1 MKKIILTSCLAICTI
16 ANAQELNKS
25 SLDSLFIHLNKEKI
39 GAGSVSIFQDGKE
52 IYANSYGNRDFE
64 KNTPNN
70 HDTKFRIGSISKT
83 FTATLILKMVEDGK
97 LTLDTKLSKFYP
109 KVINSD
115 KTTIRHLLQHQ
126 SGIHNITDDS
136 TYLNWF
142 TKDQSKEDLLIKI
155 NNLSSDFEPN
165 TKESYSNT
173 NYILLTFIVEDVS
186 KKSYNDLINKYI
198 IKPLNL
204 KNTKV
209 GNKILVDKNEAKSY
223 QYLSNQYV
231 LQPETAMTVPMG
243 AGFLVSTP
251 TDLNTFMYALFN
263 GKILKKET
271 VEQMKKINEKYGL
284 GLGTN
289 KIDNQTG
296 IGHSGAID
304 SFMSYAFC
312 FDETKFC
319 YSYIKNTDEDSP
331 NLLMNNLYNATH
343 NKKINF
349 PTKIISLTIPENI
362 LKNYT
367 NEYTSTEIPLGSTFF
382 IENKTLMAQGTGQQA
397 FPLDAISNTNFE
409 FSPAKLQIEFSE
421 DGKTMKLI
429 QNGRTFQFSKK

>member
-1 MKKIILTSCLAICTI
+1 
-16 ANAQELNKS
+16 
-25 SLDSLFIHLNKEKI
+25 
-39 GAGSVSIFQDGKE
+39 
-52 IYANSYGNRDFE
+52 
-64 KNTPNN
+64 
-70 HDTKFRIGSISKT
+70 
-83 FTATLILKMVEDGK
+83 
-97 LTLDTKLSKFYP
+97 
-109 KVINSD
+109 
-115 KTTIRHLLQHQ
+115 
-126 SGIHNITDDS
+126 
-136 TYLNWF
+136 
-142 TKDQSKEDLLIKI
+142 
-155 NNLSSDFEPN
+155 
-165 TKESYSNT
+165 
-173 NYILLTFIVEDVS
+173 
-186 KKSYNDLINKYI
+186 
-198 IKPLNL
+198 
-204 KNTKV
+204 
-209 GNKILVDKNEAKSY
+209 
-223 QYLSNQYV
+223 
-231 LQPETAMTVPMG
+231 MTVPMG

-304 SFMSYAFC
+304 SFMSYTFC

-319 YSYIKNTDEDSP
+319 YSYTKNTNEDSP
-331 NLLMNNLYNATH
+331 NLLIKNLYNATH
-343 NKKINF
+343 NQKIELPKKLFSVIVF
-349 PTKIISLTIPENI
+349 ENI

-367 NEYTSTEIPLGSTFF
+367 NGYTSTEMPLGITFF

-409 FSPAKLQIEFSE
+409 FSSAKLQIEFSE